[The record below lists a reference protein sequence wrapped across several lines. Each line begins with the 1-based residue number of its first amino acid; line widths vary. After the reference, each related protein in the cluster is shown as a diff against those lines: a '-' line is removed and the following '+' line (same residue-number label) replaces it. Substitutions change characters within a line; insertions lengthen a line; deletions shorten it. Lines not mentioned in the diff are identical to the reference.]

1 MSSEGEKVQEHCGG
15 CSKCWGSCSWI
26 LNERQRVRGQFT
38 LHISLELSHVTA
50 FCVSSFSKCHLN
62 PELFF
67 YLFSPVA
74 MGDPPWPKRPSCACA
89 SLRVMP
95 PEILHHVGLTCFA
108 LILALCR
115 MKWNI
120 LLSLRTT
127 FFGVW
132 VMHERKQNQQCTP
145 WANRMLYVNCI
156 TARLKIIPTEGETTS
171 YNAFMSACILTFAFP
186 QLPH

>member
-26 LNERQRVRGQFT
+26 LNERQRVRGQLT

-74 MGDPPWPKRPSCACA
+74 IGDPPWPKRPSCACA

-145 WANRMLYVNCI
+145 KLELEVSVSVHVFLLVMYFILKVRTHFLVLCI
-156 TARLKIIPTEGETTS
+156 EKSR
-171 YNAFMSACILTFAFP
+171 NND
-186 QLPH
+186 